1 MGLELAPSRSPFA
14 HFDRSVPAT
23 RAQVRVSTILAAA
36 AFADALAAAI
46 LRPLDSG
53 ADAVHGSSPSLPP
66 MPSPPPRPTNGTNGT
81 TVAASCTWP
90 LK

>member
-14 HFDRSVPAT
+14 HFDRSVPAP

-36 AFADALAAAI
+36 AFADALAAAARFRRGRSPRLI
-46 LRPLDSG
+46 
-53 ADAVHGSSPSLPP
+53 AVPA
-66 MPSPPPRPTNGTNGT
+66 TNAVAAAATTGTNGT

>member
-14 HFDRSVPAT
+14 YFDRSVPAP

-36 AFADALAAAI
+36 AFADALAAATRFRRGRSPR
-46 LRPLDSG
+46 LFVVS
-53 ADAVHGSSPSLPP
+53 ATDAVSAAA
-66 MPSPPPRPTNGTNGT
+66 TTGTNGT